1 MYSQRDVADHG
12 VIVPQRLSRI
22 FMVKIYCPIDGKFD
36 IVRHVDYMPC
46 DFNAVV
52 VIYIV
57 FFTNGGDIDNGLWRS
72 PQIYNLWMW
81 VNTHAHVYYYYYT
94 KQYFYSRILCGEN

>member
-1 MYSQRDVADHG
+1 MYCMYVLYIGFIYIVYYRIIMYSQRDVADHG

-57 FFTNGGDIDNGLWRS
+57 FLQMAAT
-72 PQIYNLWMW
+72 
-81 VNTHAHVYYYYYT
+81 
-94 KQYFYSRILCGEN
+94 